1 MSIFLS
7 AALDLSEIFK
17 QIVWKNQKDTK
28 ENSLAKM
35 QHLKALKVQIWLPLY
50 SMTYIDIQGV
60 PITTVFFQRRTAPTK
75 IIRF

>member
-17 QIVWKNQKDTK
+17 QIVRKNQNDTK

-35 QHLKALKVQIWLPLY
+35 QHLKALVATL
-50 SMTYIDIQGV
+50 
-60 PITTVFFQRRTAPTK
+60 
-75 IIRF
+75 